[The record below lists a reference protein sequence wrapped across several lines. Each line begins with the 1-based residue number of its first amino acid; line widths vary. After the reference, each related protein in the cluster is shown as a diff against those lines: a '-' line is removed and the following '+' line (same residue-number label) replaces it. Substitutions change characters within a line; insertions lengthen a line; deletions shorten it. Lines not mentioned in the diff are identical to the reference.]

1 MAIAITWRLL
11 AKGAFSEFCS
21 RLPSA
26 DYDQV
31 TVRDDAEQLTAVVWD
46 RGDIERNL
54 KYAARALAK
63 ECINRDFTGFMAL
76 PSSIENGIADAED
89 DLKLGNISMRII
101 RTWDVMEAQMIYR
114 LDVIGACELP
124 KIKSR
129 FIENQK
135 KVE

>member
-1 MAIAITWRLL
+1 
-11 AKGAFSEFCS
+11 
-21 RLPSA
+21 
-26 DYDQV
+26 
-31 TVRDDAEQLTAVVWD
+31 
-46 RGDIERNL
+46 
-54 KYAARALAK
+54 
-63 ECINRDFTGFMAL
+63 MAL
-76 PSSIENGIADAED
+76 PSSIEAE

-101 RTWDVMEAQMIYR
+101 RTWDVMETQMIYR